1 MDIYR
6 LAKSPRFKKYVIR
19 LGIVL
24 AAATGF
30 KLNQSAWKEK
40 LQIQQKEFAAKEW
53 AYREKIKKLEAAANP
68 FRFYEYDSSGVK
80 IADLRKIDN
89 EKFVNSRVFAH
100 KFKTPPAL
108 TPKLLAVSEEV
119 QKTMR
124 RRPSLEADDSLL
136 VLIDRQKKEMSKN
149 LADGDYE
156 AFLKNG
162 DIFLRHGRQALTEL
176 NAGRHR
182 RFEHYLEKSDQELEK
197 ELSVLPQVM
206 ATKAK
211 SGVYGNRFQLRRD
224 IGRIQFIEL
233 TLGYRYVS
241 GHIKKVQGMMRE
253 DYRLAVEED
262 SLLFEDDKLRRK
274 DSLIKAAAKPA
285 VPLWLNQGK
294 SQR

>member
-6 LAKSPRFKKYVIR
+6 LAKSPKFKKCAIR

-40 LQIQQKEFAAKEW
+40 MQVQQNEFAVKEC
-53 AYREKIKKLEAAANP
+53 AYREKIKKLEVAANP

-89 EKFVNSRVFAH
+89 EKFVNSRVFPH

-108 TPKLLAVSEEV
+108 TPKLLAVSEEA

-124 RRPSLEADDSLL
+124 RRPSLEAGDSLL
-136 VLIDRQKKEMSKN
+136 VLINRQKKEMAKN
-149 LADGDYE
+149 LADEDYE
-156 AFLKNG
+156 AFLKNSEL
-162 DIFLRHGRQALTEL
+162 FLKLGRQALTEL

-182 RFEHYLEKSDQELEK
+182 RFEHYLEKSDKELEK

-206 ATKAK
+206 ETKAK
-211 SGVYGNRFQLRRD
+211 SGAYGSRFQLRRD

-241 GHIKKVQGMMRE
+241 GHIKKVQGVMRE

-274 DSLIKAAAKPA
+274 DSLIKAAAKSP
-285 VPLWLNQGK
+285 VPLWLGK
-294 SQR
+294 GKDRQ